1 MSKRSTLFHLEI
13 GVYMYTN
20 TYIHIYIYIYIYL
33 TKDCI
38 QIIYKEPLLLSNET
52 NKQNPQFKNGQ
63 KDLNRHVTKE
73 NKQPIGTWHVAQHL

>member
-1 MSKRSTLFHLEI
+1 MKKASHKLGE
-13 GVYMYTN
+13 N
-20 TYIHIYIYIYIYL
+20 IHIYIYIYIYL
-33 TKDCI
+33 TKDRI

-73 NKQPIGTWHVAQHL
+73 NKQPIGTWHVAQHH